1 MPFMAKIWR
10 NSHFLKVFQFSKT
23 LFLYLFLA
31 VMCLRC
37 CTGFLQLQQA
47 GATLQLRYTG
57 FPQQWLLFLRST
69 GSRVSGLQE
78 LRHLGFIVAV
88 PRLQS
93 TSSIAVAQG
102 LSCFGACGIFLDQ
115 RSNSLSLALAGGFFT
130 TEPPGKP
137 SFSFFLTHA
146 NH

>member
-37 CTGFLQLQQA
+37 CTGFLQLQRA

-93 TSSIAVAQG
+93 TSSIAGHRG
-102 LSCFGACGIFLDQ
+102 LAASGHVGSSWIRDRIHYLLHWQED
-115 RSNSLSLALAGGFFT
+115 SLPLSRQESPVFHF
-130 TEPPGKP
+130 
-137 SFSFFLTHA
+137 
-146 NH
+146 